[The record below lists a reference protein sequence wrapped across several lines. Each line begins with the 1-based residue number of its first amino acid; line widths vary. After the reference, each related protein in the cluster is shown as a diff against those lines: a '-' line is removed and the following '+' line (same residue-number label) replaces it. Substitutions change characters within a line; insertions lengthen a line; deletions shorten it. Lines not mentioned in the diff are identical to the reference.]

1 MMTLFS
7 ALLGS
12 KPFCYAVVGLMI
24 LSGYETWK
32 YHERSLG
39 ADKVIATVN
48 DSAEKLADKA
58 VAARAPADKPGA
70 AARLRAGWCRDCKP

>member
-1 MMTLFS
+1 MMTLFA

-12 KPFCYAVVGLMI
+12 RPFCYAVAGLAI
-24 LSGYETWK
+24 LTFYEGWK

-39 ADKVIATVN
+39 GAAVIEQVN
-48 DSAEKLADKA
+48 TSAEKLADKA

-70 AARLRAGWCRDCKP
+70 AARMKRDFCRDCRP

>member
-12 KPFCYAVVGLMI
+12 KPFCYAVAGLTV
-24 LSGYETWK
+24 LGAYEGWK
-32 YHERSLG
+32 YHEQHLG
-39 ADKVIATVN
+39 ADKVIEQVN
-48 DSAEKLADKA
+48 TSAEKLADKA

-70 AARLRAGWCRDCKP
+70 AARMRARYCRDCVK